1 MIKHVRVIAVAAAL
15 ATLPAVASA
24 QDKQFDVGTKL
35 VNVGLLLGSSSYGS
49 VGVGGG
55 LEVGIK
61 SVGEGKVVLG
71 VGGSVGFLRSSESAF
86 LGASGYS
93 FTTIPVLG
101 FVHGHYQ
108 LPSVPKLD
116 LYAGPAVGVSL
127 SRFSYDDNNF
137 CKLVTSSCSDN
148 SSEVSIGVQA
158 GARWAL
164 TPTVLGWGQLSAG
177 NNMPFVNVGISFKF

>member
-24 QDKQFDVGTKL
+24 QDKQFEVGTKL

-55 LEVGIK
+55 LEVGFKAIQD
-61 SVGEGKVVLG
+61 KVVLG
-71 VGGSVGFLRSSESAF
+71 IGGSIGLLRSSENGFS
-86 LGASGYS
+86 GIGGYS

-108 LPSVPKLD
+108 LPTVPKLD

-127 SRFSYDDNNF
+127 SRFSYDDDGF
-137 CKLVTSSCSDN
+137 CKLVSSNCSNNDTAA
-148 SSEVSIGVQA
+148 SIGVQA

-177 NNMPFVNVGISFKF
+177 NNMPFVNVGVSFKF